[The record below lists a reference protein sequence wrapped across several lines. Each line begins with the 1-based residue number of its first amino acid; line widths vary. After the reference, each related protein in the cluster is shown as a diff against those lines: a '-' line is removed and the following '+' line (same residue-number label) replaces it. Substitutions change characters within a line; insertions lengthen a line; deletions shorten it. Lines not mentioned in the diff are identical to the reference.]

1 MVLIPDPHTSP
12 AELTVDIVRSWQLE
26 LTEVERRIGAH
37 WSRGDARQ
45 RLGAYLRGLLKPV
58 ERKNGWQLAEANGDQ
73 SPYGVQHLLGR
84 AVWDP
89 EAVRDDLYRYVLEH
103 LGVPEGVFVIDE
115 TGFLKKGTHS
125 AGVARQYSGTAGR
138 VENCQIG
145 VFLAYASARGQ
156 VVLDRDLYLPEVWA
170 QDRARRLQA
179 RIPEDRPFAT
189 KPALARRMLERAF
202 QAGVPAAWVTGDCVY
217 GDNRRLRRWLEEQ
230 ERAYVLA
237 VSGKESVGVDG
248 LHRQVKAVL
257 ATVPAEGWTRA
268 SAGAGAKGPRWYDWW
283 WLPVAAPSQPHWRR
297 WLLVRRSVQDPTA
310 MTGFLVFAP
319 QNTTLLEAVQT
330 AGMRWAIEVSF
341 EAAKGEVGL
350 DQYEV
355 RSWTG
360 WYRHMTLAMWAYALL
375 SVVRARHLQEAS
387 LSTTPA
393 DAGAA
398 APAAGIDSRAE
409 PWVPLSVPEIRRLF
423 GRLVLATRHTIGQI
437 LDWSAWRRWH
447 QGVAQYYHR
456 KRRSVPQL
464 QL

>member
-1 MVLIPDPHTSP
+1 M
-12 AELTVDIVRSWQLE
+12 
-26 LTEVERRIGAH
+26 
-37 WSRGDARQ
+37 
-45 RLGAYLRGLLKPV
+45 
-58 ERKNGWQLAEANGDQ
+58 
-73 SPYGVQHLLGR
+73 
-84 AVWDP
+84 
-89 EAVRDDLYRYVLEH
+89 EH
-103 LGVPEGVFVIDE
+103 LGVPEGVLVIDE
-115 TGFLKKGTHS
+115 TGFLKKGKHS

-156 VVLDRDLYLPEVWA
+156 VLLDRELYLPEGWT
-170 QDRARRLQA
+170 QDRARCAQA
-179 RIPEDRPFAT
+179 RIPAERPCAT
-189 KPALARRMLERAF
+189 KPELARSMLERAL

-230 ERAYVLA
+230 EQAYVLA
-237 VSGKESVGVDG
+237 VSGKESVEVGEAP
-248 LHRQVKAVL
+248 RQVKAVL
-257 ATVPAEGWTRA
+257 AAVPAEGWTRA
-268 SAGAGAKGPRWYDWW
+268 SAGAGAKGPRWYDWC
-283 WLPVAAPSQPHWRR
+283 WLPVAAPPPPHWCR
-297 WLLVRRSVQDPTA
+297 WLLVRRSVEEPTA
-310 MTGFLVFAP
+310 LTAFLVFAP
-319 QNTTLLEAVQT
+319 ASTTLLEAVRT
-330 AGMRWAIEVSF
+330 AGMRWAIASSF

-360 WYRHMTLAMWAYALL
+360 WYRHITLAMWAYALL
-375 SVVRARHLQEAS
+375 SVVRAQHLQELPLPPS
-387 LSTTPA
+387 PST
-393 DAGAA
+393 GV
-398 APAAGIDSRAE
+398 DSRAE